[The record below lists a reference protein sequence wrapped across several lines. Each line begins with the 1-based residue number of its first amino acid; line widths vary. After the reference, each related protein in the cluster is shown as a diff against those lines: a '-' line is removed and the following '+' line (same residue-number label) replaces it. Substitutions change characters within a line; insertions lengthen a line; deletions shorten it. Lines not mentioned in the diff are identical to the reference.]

1 MTLAN
6 RHELAPGE
14 PIGPLAD
21 ALTEADAGQITYL
34 TRDGQPVAALVP
46 IDQLTEA
53 IRARPGPRI
62 PHHVIE
68 AMMDADDEAHDAM
81 AAALDGR
88 ASEDVPPDSVRVM
101 WEAVRARSLP

>member
-1 MTLAN
+1 MTLVN
-6 RHELAPGE
+6 RHELTAGE

-21 ALTEADAGQITYL
+21 ALTEA
-34 TRDGQPVAALVP
+34 
-46 IDQLTEA
+46 EA

-62 PHHVIE
+62 PQNVIE

-88 ASEDVPPDSVRVM
+88 ASDDVPPDSVRVM
-101 WEAVRARSLP
+101 WEAVQPR